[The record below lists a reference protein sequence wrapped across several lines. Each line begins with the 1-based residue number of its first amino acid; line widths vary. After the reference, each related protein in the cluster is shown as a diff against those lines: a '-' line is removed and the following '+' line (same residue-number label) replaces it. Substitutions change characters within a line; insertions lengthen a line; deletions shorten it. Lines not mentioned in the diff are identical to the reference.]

1 MREAQVSE
9 DPLDDERV
17 VLWVARPRRG
27 AHAHRWIRQVRTPG
41 VTMSPLSSRWRGVVR
56 SALRYRH
63 PDPVIPV
70 CWLPDEIALAIERA
84 IAQ

>member
-1 MREAQVSE
+1 
-9 DPLDDERV
+9 
-17 VLWVARPRRG
+17 
-27 AHAHRWIRQVRTPG
+27 
-41 VTMSPLSSRWRGVVR
+41 MSPLSSRWRGVVR